1 MRGKNVVDT
10 DKVEKLA
17 RELLIAV
24 GENPDREGLLDT
36 PARYAKWWK
45 EFADFEPGKIGTS
58 FALEGVDEMVCVTG
72 MEVWSLCEHH
82 LLPFTA
88 NVNVAYIPKDNVLG
102 LSKFARIAHKH
113 AHKLQ
118 IQERLA
124 LDIAEDIE
132 LLTGAADIA
141 VVIDGVH
148 SCMASRGI
156 RTKGSMRTS
165 VMRGVF
171 KSEHDARAEFLSLVD
186 KG

>member
-1 MRGKNVVDT
+1 MVDV
-10 DKVEKLA
+10 KKLESLT
-17 RELLIAV
+17 RELLVAI
-24 GENPDREGLLDT
+24 GEDPDREGLADT
-36 PARYAKWWK
+36 PTRFAKWWK
-45 EFADFEPGKIGTS
+45 EFIDFEPGKVGTA
-58 FALEGVDEMVCVTG
+58 FGLDGVDQMVCVTG

-88 NVNVAYIPKDNVLG
+88 TVSVAYIPEDKVLG

-124 LDIAEDIE
+124 LDIADDIE
-132 LLTGAADIA
+132 NWTAAKDIA

-171 KSEHDARAEFLSLVD
+171 KTEHDARAEFLSLVD
-186 KG
+186 KGH